1 VQQDIIDLYREY
13 HRGGMT
19 RRVFFERL
27 AQLTGGAAAALALMP
42 SLEGQAPQGQAP
54 AGQAPAAP
62 YTPIVAENDPALA
75 TQRLEYDAGDT
86 KIGSYLARPKGG
98 GKLPAVLVIHEN
110 RGLTPHIEDV
120 ARRLAKEGF
129 LALAPDM
136 LSPLGGAKAAGDQ
149 ATKLIGTLKPD
160 ETVARLAAAVKYLA
174 SHPDSTG
181 KVGVVGF
188 CWGGAMTN
196 RVMASGAGAAAGVP
210 YYGSVLPAD
219 QVPKISGPLLLQ
231 YAGEDA
237 RINAG
242 IPDFEA
248 ALKANNKI
256 YEKHI
261 YEGAQHAFNNDSNPA
276 RYNKEAATLAW
287 QRTVAWFKKYLK

>member
-1 VQQDIIDLYREY
+1 V
-13 HRGGMT
+13 T

-42 SLEGQAPQGQAP
+42 SLEGQVPQGQAP

-62 YTPIVAENDPALA
+62 YTPIVAEDDPALV
-75 TQRLEYDAGDT
+75 TQRLEYHAGDT
-86 KIGSYLARPKGG
+86 KIESYLARPKGG
-98 GKLPAVLVIHEN
+98 GKQPAVLVIHEN
-110 RGLTPHIEDV
+110 RGRTPHIEDV

-149 ATKLIGTLKPD
+149 ATKLIGTLKPE

-219 QVPKISGPLLLQ
+219 QVPKVSGPLLLQ
-231 YAGEDA
+231 YAGDDA

-248 ALKANNKI
+248 ALKANNKTH
-256 YEKHI
+256 EKHI
-261 YEGAQHAFNNDSNPA
+261 YEGAQHAFNNDSNPG

-287 QRTVAWFKKYLK
+287 QRTVAWFKRYLK

>member
-1 VQQDIIDLYREY
+1 MEQHIIDLYREY
-13 HRGGMT
+13 SLGGMT
-19 RRVFFERL
+19 RRIFFERL
-27 AQLTGGAAAALALMP
+27 AQVAGGAAAALALMP
-42 SLEGQAPQGQAP
+42 ALEAQGAPQ
-54 AGQAPAAP
+54 AG
-62 YTPIVAENDPALA
+62 TGPIVPENDPALA
-75 TQRLEYDAGDT
+75 TGKVEYDGGDA
-86 KIGSYLARPKGG
+86 KIAAYLARPKGG
-98 GKLPAVLVIHEN
+98 GKRPAVLVIHEN

-136 LSPLGGAKAAGDQ
+136 LSPLGGTPADQ
-149 ATKLIGTLKPD
+149 QQAPKMIGTLD
-160 ETVARLAAAVKYLA
+160 QAQTVARLAAGVRFLA
-174 SHPDSTG
+174 AHPESTG

-219 QVPKISGPLLLQ
+219 QVPRISGPLLLQ
-231 YAGEDA
+231 YAGDDA

-248 ALKANNKI
+248 ALKASNKP

-261 YEGAQHAFNNDSNPA
+261 YEGAQHAFNNNTNPA
-276 RYNKEAATLAW
+276 RYNKEAADLAW
-287 QRTVAWFKKYLK
+287 QRTVAFFRKQLM